1 MKVQEVLLDGN
12 KTRYMLLDS
21 NGIPIIP
28 VTKYLKHID
37 NIGRSRNTQKTYC
50 YSLKLYFEYLEQIKN
65 EFDKISIADLSDF
78 VIWLRNPFENNNII
92 SAVKIK
98 AKRRESTINT
108 IVTVV
113 TNFYDY
119 LYRSE
124 LIKTDLYSGLMKQ
137 NNYVRNR
144 RYKGFLY
151 HTNRNKSIK
160 KNILKVKVP
169 RKKLTILSMEEIKK
183 LYDAC
188 SNIRD
193 KFLLRLLFETGLRIG
208 EALSL
213 HIEDFIYDHLN
224 GHKIK
229 LRDRGELENGS
240 KLKSGERDIFIS
252 QELID
257 MFDDYEYTV
266 LDELELDSNF
276 VFVKLKGKNKGKPL
290 NYQDVDSLF
299 KRLRRKTSINV
310 HPHLF
315 RHTHATSYYIV
326 TKDIKALQE
335 RLGHAQIQTTM
346 NIYLHPSDE
355 EIRESWQVAE
365 KVFIDSFK
373 NN

>member
-21 NGIPIIP
+21 NGIPVIP

-50 YSLKLYFEYLEQIKN
+50 YSLKLYFEYLEEINK
-65 EFDKISIADLSDF
+65 EFDKISIANISDF

-92 SAVKIK
+92 SAVEIK
-98 AKRRESTINT
+98 AKRRESTINI

-124 LIKTDLYSGLMKQ
+124 LIKTDLYSGIMKQ
-137 NNYVRNR
+137 SNYIGNR

-151 HTNRNKSIK
+151 HIDRGKPIN

-169 RKKLTILSMEEIKK
+169 RKKLTILTMEDIKK
-183 LYDAC
+183 LYNAC

-276 VFVKLKGKNKGKPL
+276 VFIKLKGKNKGKPL
-290 NYQDVDSLF
+290 NYQDIDSLF
-299 KRLRRKTSINV
+299 KRLKIKTSINV

-315 RHTHATSYYIV
+315 RHTHATAYYIK

-355 EIRESWQVAE
+355 ELRESWKVAE
-365 KVFIDSFK
+365 KVFLDAFEK
-373 NN
+373 